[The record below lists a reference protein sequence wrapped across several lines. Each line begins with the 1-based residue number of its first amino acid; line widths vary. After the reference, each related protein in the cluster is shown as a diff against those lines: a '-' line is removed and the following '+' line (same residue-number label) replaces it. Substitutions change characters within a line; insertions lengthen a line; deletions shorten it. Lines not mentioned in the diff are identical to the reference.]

1 MMDNE
6 LAALVIELQQ
16 QVIELQAQLAMAQDD
31 LTVSRHQCLTY
42 YFMLDEFR
50 SANYEFSGTI
60 EKIRQQN
67 NDTIFVV
74 VAGDKK
80 NRYIWDTRQFLAADI
95 IKGMGVLVTAN
106 VLRIVSRRNDHQQ
119 DGFLYC
125 LPVETIRKI

>member
-1 MMDNE
+1 MDSE
-6 LAALVIELQQ
+6 LAAMVISLQQQIIELQQ
-16 QVIELQAQLAMAQDD
+16 LLMATQDD

>member
-1 MMDNE
+1 MDNE
-6 LAALVIELQQ
+6 LAARVISLQQ
-16 QVIELQAQLAMAQDD
+16 QVIELQQLLMAAQDD